1 VSDVAY
7 KIVSAADWVSIQA
20 AGGYDGSAVDLRDGY
35 IHLSAADQLAGTAA
49 KHYAGRVDLRLLD
62 VDLASYG
69 QAIVWEPS
77 RGGALFP
84 HLYGRLSVASVSR
97 VRAFYV
103 RQDGEMVFEE
113 DPA

>member
-7 KIVSAADWVSIQA
+7 KIVSTEDWAAIRA
-20 AGGYDGSAVDLRDGY
+20 TGGYDGSAVDLRDGY

-49 KHYAGRVDLRLLD
+49 KHYAGRDGLVLLD
-62 VDLASYG
+62 VDLAPYG
-69 QAIVWEPS
+69 EAVVWEPS

-84 HLYGRLSVASVSR
+84 HLYGRLTAAAVSR
-97 VRAFYV
+97 ARAFRV
-103 RQDGEMVFEE
+103 APTGEMIFE